1 MGYSFERYYNYQR
14 FSKTTKDFQKLL
26 KESNRKPSKIW
37 VGKGSKFYNRSM
49 KPFLQNHNTEM
60 YSKHNEGISAVV
72 ERFIRTLKNKI
83 FKYITSISKNACIDK
98 LDDVV

>member
-1 MGYSFERYYNYQR
+1 
-14 FSKTTKDFQKLL
+14 
-26 KESNRKPSKIW
+26 
-37 VGKGSKFYNRSM
+37 M

-60 YSKHNEGISAVV
+60 YSKRNEGISAVV

>member
-1 MGYSFERYYNYQR
+1 
-14 FSKTTKDFQKLL
+14 
-26 KESNRKPSKIW
+26 
-37 VGKGSKFYNRSM
+37 M